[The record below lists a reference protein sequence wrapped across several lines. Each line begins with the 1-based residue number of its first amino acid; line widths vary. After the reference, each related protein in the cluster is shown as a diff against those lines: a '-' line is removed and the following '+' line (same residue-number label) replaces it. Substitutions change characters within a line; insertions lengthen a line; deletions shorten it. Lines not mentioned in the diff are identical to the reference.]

1 MQHLHAEA
9 VLSKN
14 DKWDNALSV
23 LNTHPDLTAIES
35 GREQSLGEL
44 VTSSVESIYTA
55 LTSGWTMMLGYSSGK
70 DSEAL

>member
-1 MQHLHAEA
+1 MQHSHAEA
-9 VLSKN
+9 VLFKN

-44 VTSSVESIYTA
+44 VTSSVESIYGPHKW
-55 LTSGWTMMLGYSSGK
+55 LDYDVGLFQWEGF
-70 DSEAL
+70 